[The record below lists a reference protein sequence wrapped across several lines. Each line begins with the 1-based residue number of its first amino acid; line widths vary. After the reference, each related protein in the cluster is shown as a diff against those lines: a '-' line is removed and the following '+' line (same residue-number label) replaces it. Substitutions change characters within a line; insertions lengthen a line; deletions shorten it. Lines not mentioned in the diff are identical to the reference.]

1 MRVSDALGRFGEQ
14 LAAQHLMAAGM
25 EVLDRN
31 WRCSIGEID
40 IVARDG
46 DTLVICEVKT
56 RRSLTFGHPVA
67 AVTPI
72 KLRRLRRLAA
82 EWASTSGIRART
94 IRLDV
99 VGILTPRDGQPIIE
113 HIRGV
118 S

>member
-14 LAAQHLMAAGM
+14 LAVHHLQATGL

-82 EWASTSGIRART
+82 EWVSTSGIHSRT

-99 VGILTPRDGQPIIE
+99 VGILAPRDGQPIIE
-113 HIRGV
+113 HVKGV

>member
-14 LAAQHLMAAGM
+14 LAAQHLIAAGM

-72 KLRRLRRLAA
+72 KL
-82 EWASTSGIRART
+82 ASTSGIRART